1 MINFGNADGLVVRSS
16 YPIQFDE
23 FDDFDDTAEEMLY
36 DYEYIYE
43 EAPTRYFDQTTLT
56 DANVS
61 TFYTVLTTYTCYLT
75 IFHKISLDTKLN

>member
-1 MINFGNADGLVVRSS
+1 MINLGNGDGLVVRSS

-23 FDDFDDTAEEMLY
+23 FDELDDTADEMLY

-43 EAPTRYFDQTTLT
+43 EAPASFLEQTALT

-61 TFYTVLTTYTCYLT
+61 TFYLVYLLPYY
-75 IFHKISLDTKLN
+75 FW